1 MTIGQRPTA
10 AGPRRGEIY
19 RLQFRE
25 IGGHVLSGPH
35 FAVVVQTTRMASSGT
50 TLVVP
55 ITSSAASGHLDP
67 PYLVHCSA
75 RDLQLSWD
83 GWIHADQ
90 VATFP
95 AAELDERVGVLPGR
109 KLEELDRALRFVLDV

>member
-1 MTIGQRPTA
+1 VTIGQRLTA

-25 IGGHVLSGPH
+25 IGGQVLSGPH

-50 TLVVP
+50 TLAVP
-55 ITSSAASGHLDP
+55 VTSSAASGHLDP
-67 PYLVHCSA
+67 PYLVHASA
-75 RDLQLSWD
+75 RDLQLVWD

-95 AAELDERVGVLPGR
+95 TSELEDRVGVLAGR